1 MANMDMLL
9 QIAAEQERHLL
20 RLAEEQH
27 QVMGRSLRVAFSV
40 LQQQARQAKPTWM
53 QEEVHSS
60 TLPTSQ
66 PCIAEESD
74 PLPPEVQFE
83 AVKEVLAE
91 LKIEPEK
98 IAEPV
103 LETVGSISAASAPDV
118 SWWSRIAWRLELAFG
133 WIVLL
138 NLAALF
144 LELEVYG
151 ADFHAPPDALYSAFL
166 ALEGAFDAAF
176 LAEFLAKIFALRI
189 GFFLMGRNV
198 LDAFLALLGALDLV
212 LLAVGERPAVGAR
225 AQQGRRERRQ
235 LGLAARELF
244 WCLAMLGVLLYS
256 GALML
261 GNLIQLFISDEA
273 AALEDRLWVWANYG
287 TGLRSVTAFLDVPF
301 GGMQRLLVEKVSPGW
316 ISIFFLVYMA
326 LWAWLWL
333 RIAAVFFH
341 EALWRLDERR
351 QAMQTLEEALRSGSD
366 NGHAELTEERLRE
379 VCAQHHQSF
388 AALGMD
394 TQEAKVLFQLLAGE
408 EAELESSELLRALR
422 LGSSGPLLTELKRL
436 DHKVSLL
443 VEQEATQ
450 RLGLTPKRSR

>member
-1 MANMDMLL
+1 M
-9 QIAAEQERHLL
+9 
-20 RLAEEQH
+20 
-27 QVMGRSLRVAFSV
+27 
-40 LQQQARQAKPTWM
+40 
-53 QEEVHSS
+53 
-60 TLPTSQ
+60 
-66 PCIAEESD
+66 
-74 PLPPEVQFE
+74 
-83 AVKEVLAE
+83 
-91 LKIEPEK
+91 IE
-98 IAEPV
+98 
-103 LETVGSISAASAPDV
+103 
-118 SWWSRIAWRLELAFG
+118 
-133 WIVLL
+133 
-138 NLAALF
+138 
-144 LELEVYG
+144 
-151 ADFHAPPDALYSAFL
+151 
-166 ALEGAFDAAF
+166 EGAFDAAF

-212 LLAVGERPAVGAR
+212 LLAVGERGAMLHVLR
-225 AQQGRRERRQ
+225 ALHCLRALRLLRVDLRPMLPQRLERQ

-422 LGSSGPLLTELKRL
+422 LGSSGPLLT
-436 DHKVSLL
+436 
-443 VEQEATQ
+443 
-450 RLGLTPKRSR
+450 